1 MLAGMTDD
9 DDLDF
14 DAILKNL
21 RPVNGFWAYGDKR
34 VGEPN
39 TAIEILKEAG
49 FFVDRLVALPE
60 GQDPPDCAGTVD
72 QLHAGIEVTELVNQ
86 KRLERS
92 LAGRFTRFTWDGRD
106 FIEALQR
113 IIDKKGDDGLR
124 WQGGPYGR
132 RLLVVHT
139 DEPDLNSTIV
149 SRFLEGRRFR
159 SAFFSDVVL
168 GLSYE
173 PATQTCPSFR
183 LLVDRANAPSDPH
196 PPEKS
201 ATG

>member
-86 KRLERS
+86 KRLRTVAGGPVHAVYMGRS
-92 LAGRFTRFTWDGRD
+92 GLHRSASTHHRQKGRRRAAMAGRT
-106 FIEALQR
+106 
-113 IIDKKGDDGLR
+113 LR
-124 WQGGPYGR
+124 
-132 RLLVVHT
+132 
-139 DEPDLNSTIV
+139 
-149 SRFLEGRRFR
+149 
-159 SAFFSDVVL
+159 
-168 GLSYE
+168 
-173 PATQTCPSFR
+173 PATAR
-183 LLVDRANAPSDPH
+183 RAYRR
-196 PPEKS
+196 
-201 ATG
+201 TGP